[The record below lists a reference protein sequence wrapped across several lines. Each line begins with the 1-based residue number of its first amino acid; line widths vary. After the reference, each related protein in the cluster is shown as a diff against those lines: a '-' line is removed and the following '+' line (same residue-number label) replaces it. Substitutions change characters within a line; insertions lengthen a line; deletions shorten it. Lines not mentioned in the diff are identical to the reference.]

1 MRWSRLEQYE
11 KIMEALMNHYL
22 TVDSLA
28 FTCNMDCIAV
38 NNRLC
43 FLAKNGLVQEKT
55 CHNKKLFGLTK
66 RGLSIHKT
74 LAITRR
80 MEKLRPLSKVIN
92 DALITLPRFDEQSAE
107 TRKRQ
112 SRNENY

>member
-1 MRWSRLEQYE
+1 MRESRLEQYE
-11 KIMEALMNHYL
+11 KLMETLVNHYL
-22 TVDSLA
+22 SVDSLA
-28 FTCNMDCIAV
+28 FACNMDCIAV

-43 FLAKNGLVQEKT
+43 FLAKNGLVEEKT

-80 MEKLRPLSKVIN
+80 LQKLRPMVKVV
-92 DALITLPRFDEQSAE
+92 DDSLLALPEFGDQDDE
-107 TRKRQ
+107 TRRRQ
-112 SRNENY
+112 SGNENY